1 MSLGA
6 SAVAESPMGP
16 LRYIDVIL
24 LVVAAPILLLIG
36 VPASGYAVAGGVWLV
51 LRVIE
56 VAMERYAGATTDARR
71 EITLRL
77 AFTMTRVFVLAIVVI
92 LVRKSDGKDAGLTAL
107 AVVVVA
113 FTLHLLVSFAERP
126 RSR

>member
-1 MSLGA
+1 
-6 SAVAESPMGP
+6 
-16 LRYIDVIL
+16 
-24 LVVAAPILLLIG
+24 
-36 VPASGYAVAGGVWLV
+36 
-51 LRVIE
+51 
-56 VAMERYAGATTDARR
+56 
-71 EITLRL
+71 
-77 AFTMTRVFVLAIVVI
+77 VVI

>member
-1 MSLGA
+1 
-6 SAVAESPMGP
+6 MGP

-36 VPASGYAVAGGVWLV
+36 VPASGYAIAGGVWLV

-56 VAMERYAGATTDARR
+56 IAMERYAGATTDTRR

>member
-1 MSLGA
+1 
-6 SAVAESPMGP
+6 MGP
-16 LRYIDVIL
+16 LRYLDVIL
-24 LVVAAPILLLIG
+24 IVVAAPILLLIG

-56 VAMERYAGATTDARR
+56 IAMERYAGAMGDHRG

-77 AFTMTRVFVLAIVVI
+77 AFTMTRVFVLAIAVI
-92 LVRKSDGKDAGLTAL
+92 LVRKSSGQDAGLTAL

-113 FTLHLLVSFAERP
+113 FTIHLIMSFAERP